1 MTITT
6 GLFSELRRRNVF
18 RVAAS
23 YAVVAW
29 LLVQA
34 ADILLGNFGAPDWV
48 FRSFVSLLLLGF
60 PLALFLSWAYELTPE
75 GVKKTRD
82 VPPAES
88 STRMS
93 GRTLDFVVI
102 AALVVGL
109 GYFVVD
115 KFVLSPPKQ
124 AGHLASAVE
133 QARESDLAESAAEL
147 AEQPSI
153 AVLAFRDMSPNRDQD
168 YLSDGIAE
176 ELLNLLSRIPEL
188 RVTSR
193 TSAFSYKG
201 KDIRLAQLA
210 EELNVAHILDGSV
223 RLAGER
229 VRITA
234 QLIDARSDTHLWSE
248 SYDRTLDD
256 IFAIQDEIAQ
266 AVVEQ
271 LRITLLGDI
280 PQTRQT
286 HPEAYALYL
295 QARHTGRRVTA
306 EGLAQSNALFEQ
318 ALAIDPAYVDAWYG
332 LSANAFNQVI
342 SGLVPPHQGYAR
354 AGEVLLQALAIDPD
368 HARSHAGLAWIAR
381 NSERRLD
388 RAANHLRRAIALN
401 PTDEYVINGAAGLLH
416 DLGRVNESIALHEYL
431 AVRDPVSPIAHYNLG
446 FRLLTGGYW
455 DQAISAYQTA
465 LRLSPELR
473 IARSGIGTAL
483 LMLGE
488 PEAALEYFQQ
498 EPFARN
504 RVRGLALALH
514 DLGRV
519 EESRAALAEVIKR
532 WGDEWPSSVALV
544 YAHMGDADR
553 SFEWLD
559 RAVAQNQ
566 IALSTE
572 FLMPFYRPV
581 HDDPRWRRFLEQVGS
596 TPEQLAAVEFEFSP
610 PAAGRR

>member
-1 MTITT
+1 MTT
-6 GLFSELRRRNVF
+6 GFFYELRRRNVF
-18 RVAAS
+18 RVGAS

-29 LLVQA
+29 LMVQA

-48 FRSFVSLLLLGF
+48 FKSFVSLLFLGF

-82 VPPAES
+82 VLPPES

-93 GRTLDFVVI
+93 GRKLDFLVI

-109 GYFVVD
+109 GYFMVD
-115 KFVLSPPKQ
+115 KFLLSPPKQ
-124 AGHLASAVE
+124 AEHLASAVE
-133 QARESDLAESAAEL
+133 QARESDLAASVAQSAD
-147 AEQPSI
+147 QQSI

-210 EELNVAHILDGSV
+210 EELNVAHVLDGSV

-256 IFAIQDEIAQ
+256 IFAIQEEIAQ
-266 AVVEQ
+266 AVVAQ
-271 LRITLLGDI
+271 LRVTLLGEV
-280 PQTRQT
+280 PQIRETV
-286 HPEAYALYL
+286 PEAYALYL

-306 EGLAQSNALFEQ
+306 EGLAQSNAMFEQ
-318 ALAIDPAYVDAWYG
+318 VLAIDPTYVDAWYG
-332 LSANAFNQVI
+332 LSVNAFNQVI
-342 SGLVPPHQGYAR
+342 SGLVPPDEGYAR
-354 AGEVLLQALAIDPD
+354 AEEVLRRALAIDPR
-368 HARSHAGLAWIAR
+368 HARSLAGLAWVDR
-381 NSERRLD
+381 NAERRLD
-388 RAANHLRRAIALN
+388 RAAEHLQQAIALD
-401 PTDEYVINGAAGLLH
+401 PTEHFIINGAAGLLH
-416 DLGRVNESIALHEYL
+416 DLGRLDEAIALHEFL
-431 AVRDPVSPIAHYNLG
+431 AARDPVNPVAHYNLG

-455 DQAISAYQTA
+455 DRAISAYETA

-483 LMLGE
+483 LMQGD

-498 EPFARN
+498 EPFERN

-514 DLGRV
+514 DLGRF
-519 EESRAALAEVIKR
+519 EESRAALDEVIER
-532 WGDEWPSSVALV
+532 WGEEWPSSVALV

-596 TPEQLAAVEFEFSP
+596 TPEQLASIEFEFSLP
-610 PAAGRR
+610 VTGRP